1 MKLLG
6 RFNLIF
12 ILVFGIGL
20 AAAAWL
26 AYLFLRAEAKQ
37 TVLSQ
42 ARLMMETTLAT
53 RAYTDQQIGP
63 LLASVQRRD
72 RKFIPQTVP
81 AFSATQVF
89 NFVHKRNPAYSYKEA
104 TLNPTDPVDR
114 ATDWEADVV
123 NVFRNHPDQKEFIG
137 ERATPTG
144 ESLFLAHPLRVTSE
158 ACLECHSTPSKAPA
172 SLLRQYGPNNGFGW
186 KLGEVVG
193 AQIVSVPEAVP
204 LAIARKAFNRLIIYL
219 AVLGIVTLVILDL
232 VLITTVTRPAAKL
245 SRMADAISKGRMDT
259 EELPVRG
266 RDEISILAASFNRMQ
281 RSLARA
287 MRLLESQNEPE
298 DVR

>member
-12 ILVFGIGL
+12 IVVFGVGL

-26 AYLFLRAEAKQ
+26 AYVFLRDQAKQ
-37 TVLSQ
+37 TVLAQ

-53 RAYTDQQIGP
+53 RAYTNQQIGP
-63 LLASVQRRD
+63 LLTSAQRHD
-72 RKFIPQTVP
+72 RNFIPQTVP
-81 AFSATQVF
+81 AFAATQVF
-89 NFVHKRNPAYSYKEA
+89 NFVHKQNPAYFYKEA

-114 ATDWEADVV
+114 ADDWETDVI
-123 NVFRNHPDQKEFIG
+123 NIFRNHPDQKEVIG
-137 ERATPTG
+137 ERTTPTG
-144 ESLFLAHPLRVTSE
+144 LSLYLAHPLRVANA
-158 ACLECHSTPSKAPA
+158 ACLECHSTPAQAPA
-172 SLLRQYGPNNGFGW
+172 SLIRQYGPNNGFGW

-193 AQIVSVPEAVP
+193 AQIVSVPESLP
-204 LAIARKAFNRLIIYL
+204 LAIAGKAFNRLVIYL
-219 AVLGIVTLVILDL
+219 AALGVVTLIILDL
-232 VLITTVTRPAAKL
+232 VLITTVTRPAARL
-245 SRMADAISKGRMDT
+245 SKMADAISKGRMDT

-266 RDEISILAASFNRMQ
+266 RDEISVLAASFNRMQ

-287 MRLLESQNEPE
+287 MRLLESQSEPE

>member
-26 AYLFLRAEAKQ
+26 AYLFLRDDAKS

-53 RAYTDQQIGP
+53 RAYTAADIAP
-63 LLASVQRRD
+63 LLAKDQRHDRD
-72 RKFIPQTVP
+72 FLPQTVP
-81 AFSATQVF
+81 AFAATQVF
-89 NFVHKRNPAYSYKEA
+89 NFVHKRNPDYTYKEA
-104 TLNPTDPVDR
+104 TLNPTDPIDR
-114 ATDWEADVV
+114 AADWEADVV
-123 NVFRNHPDQKEFIG
+123 NIFRADPNRKEVVG
-137 ERATPTG
+137 ERSTPDG
-144 ESLFLAHPLRVTSE
+144 QSFYLAHPLRVASE
-158 ACLECHSTPSKAPA
+158 TCLECHSTPDRAPA

-186 KLGEVVG
+186 KLGEVIG
-193 AQIVSVPEAVP
+193 AQIVSVPES
-204 LAIARKAFNRLIIYL
+204 LSLGIARKAFDRLVVYL
-219 AVLGIVTLVILDL
+219 AGLGVITLIILDL
-232 VLITTVTRPAAKL
+232 VLITTVTRPASRL
-245 SRMADAISKGRMDT
+245 SKMADDISKGRMDT

-266 RDEISILAASFNRMQ
+266 RDEISVLAASFNRMQ

-287 MRLLESQNEPE
+287 MKMLESQQEPE
-298 DVR
+298 DAV

>member
-12 ILVFGIGL
+12 IVVFGVGL
-20 AAAAWL
+20 AVAAWL
-26 AYLFLRAEAKQ
+26 SYLFLRAEAKQ

-63 LLASVQRRD
+63 LLAKDQRHD
-72 RKFIPQTVP
+72 RNFIPQTVP
-81 AFSATQVF
+81 AFGATQVF

-104 TLNPTDPVDR
+104 TLNPTDPIDR
-114 ATDWEADVV
+114 ASDWEADVV
-123 NVFRNHPDQKEFIG
+123 NTFRNHPDRKEIVG
-137 ERATPTG
+137 ERMTPTG
-144 ESLFLAHPLRVTSE
+144 ESLFLAHPLRVGSP
-158 ACLECHSTPSKAPA
+158 ACLDCHSTPAKAPA
-172 SLLRQYGPNNGFGW
+172 SLIRQYGPNNGFGW

-193 AQIVSVPEAVP
+193 AQIVSVPESVP
-204 LAIARKAFNRLIIYL
+204 LKMAGKAFNRLVIYL
-219 AVLGIVTLVILDL
+219 AVLGVVTLIILDL
-232 VLITTVTRPAAKL
+232 VLITTVTRPAARL
-245 SRMADAISKGRMDT
+245 SKMADDISKGKMDT

-266 RDEISILAASFNRMQ
+266 RDEISVLASSFNRMQ

-287 MRLLESQNEPE
+287 MRMLESQGER
-298 DVR
+298 DVV

>member
-12 ILVFGIGL
+12 IVVFGVGL

-26 AYLFLRAEAKQ
+26 AYLSLSADAKA

-63 LLASVQRRD
+63 LLAREQKHD
-72 RKFIPQTVP
+72 RNFIPQTVP
-81 AFSATQVF
+81 AFAATQVF
-89 NFVHKRNPAYSYKEA
+89 DFVHKRNPSYSYKEA
-104 TLNPTDPVDR
+104 TLNPTDPIDR
-114 ATDWEADVV
+114 ASDWEADVI
-123 NVFRNHPDQKEFIG
+123 NAFRNHPDRTEVIG
-137 ERATPTG
+137 ERETPTG
-144 ESLFLAHPLRVTSE
+144 QSLFLAHPLRVGSP
-158 ACLECHSTPSKAPA
+158 ACLECHSTPSAAPA
-172 SLLRQYGPNNGFGW
+172 SLLREYGPNNGFGW

-193 AQIVSVPEAVP
+193 AQIVSVPESLP
-204 LAIARKAFNRLIIYL
+204 LAIARKAFNRLVIYL
-219 AVLGIVTLVILDL
+219 AALGIVTLIILDL
-232 VLITTVTRPAAKL
+232 VLITTVTRPASRL
-245 SRMADAISKGRMDT
+245 SKMADQISKGRMDT

-266 RDEISILAASFNRMQ
+266 RDEISVLAASFNRMQ

-287 MRLLESQNEPE
+287 LRMLESQNEPE
-298 DVR
+298 DVL